1 MKYQI
6 VFSLTQHHNFSET
19 NLLIVGGKPGLPGAS
34 VIAVENKNGC
44 SNGRDQ
50 RKFVKSLTETKT
62 RGIEDGC
69 NMETIKGV
77 KSLNVQTEQGKTTKE
92 DTVDELIERGSLSTC
107 IGGIRFK

>member
-1 MKYQI
+1 M
-6 VFSLTQHHNFSET
+6 
-19 NLLIVGGKPGLPGAS
+19 
-34 VIAVENKNGC
+34 ENKNGC